1 MNITN
6 ISEIEASVSVSFS
19 FKKDCQMIYYG
30 NELYHHGVL
39 GQKWGVRRYQNY
51 DGTRIKQKYDPP
63 YSKNEIIKNY
73 GYEMYKKLSKDPAHK
88 YRMDSGIELIH
99 EEPSYK
105 ELERIHKNWNLMSD
119 EQKQQSDKISKKLFG
134 CTNEQHYKQLM
145 ASNKYKFERA
155 EEQVQNSLSLKPK
168 PIIKSYINLET
179 VQKRGNLTPNEAFE
193 CSRLANTMFDKSKKA
208 EPKITN
214 DVIDAVKKSSAK
226 MYGLKYRLKQPNSL
240 AAKIGA
246 DAKEKDIDF
255 ENAANKIN
263 DTIRYTTV
271 SLEKDFVKNYN
282 ILKESLESKGYTEIK
297 CKNFF
302 EKYRNGEVQHKSVQS
317 IFQSPSDYPFEIQ
330 FHTPASQAAKEL
342 KIPIYEERRKTGNTE
357 SRNHELEQQM
367 HELAEQV
374 SYPQNIS
381 YIKSRN

>member
-1 MNITN
+1 
-6 ISEIEASVSVSFS
+6 
-19 FKKDCQMIYYG
+19 MIYYG
-30 NELYHHGVL
+30 NE
-39 GQKWGVRRYQNY
+39 
-51 DGTRIKQKYDPP
+51 
-63 YSKNEIIKNY
+63 
-73 GYEMYKKLSKDPAHK
+73 
-88 YRMDSGIELIH
+88 
-99 EEPSYK
+99 
-105 ELERIHKNWNLMSD
+105 
-119 EQKQQSDKISKKLFG
+119 
-134 CTNEQHYKQLM
+134 
-145 ASNKYKFERA
+145 
-155 EEQVQNSLSLKPK
+155 
-168 PIIKSYINLET
+168 
-179 VQKRGNLTPNEAFE
+179 
-193 CSRLANTMFDKSKKA
+193 
-208 EPKITN
+208 PKITN
-214 DVIDAVKKSSAK
+214 DIIDAVKKSSAK

-271 SLEKDFVKNYN
+271 SSEKDFVKNYN
-282 ILKESLESKGYTEIK
+282 ILKQLLESKGYTEIK

-302 EKYRNGEVQHKSVQS
+302 EKYRNSEVQHKSVQS
-317 IFQSPSDYPFEIQ
+317 IFQSSSEYPFEVQ

-381 YIKSRN
+381 YIKSHN

>member
-1 MNITN
+1 MLY
-6 ISEIEASVSVSFS
+6 F
-19 FKKDCQMIYYG
+19 G

-51 DGTRIKQKYDPP
+51 DGTLIK
-63 YSKNEIIKNY
+63 S
-73 GYEMYKKLSKDPAHK
+73 
-88 YRMDSGIELIH
+88 
-99 EEPSYK
+99 
-105 ELERIHKNWNLMSD
+105 
-119 EQKQQSDKISKKLFG
+119 SKKDFL
-134 CTNEQHYKQLM
+134 T
-145 ASNKYKFERA
+145 AER
-155 EEQVQNSLSLKPK
+155 QVIKSLSFKAD
-168 PIIKSYINLET
+168 PIAKEYINIDSIKS
-179 VQKRGNLTPNEAFE
+179 RGKLNDNEAFK
-193 CSRLANTMFDKSKKA
+193 CSKIANDIFKKA
-208 EPKITN
+208 KRNEPKITN

-226 MYGLKYRLKQPNSL
+226 TYGLKYRLKQPNSL

-271 SLEKDFVKNYN
+271 SSEKDFVKNYN
-282 ILKESLESKGYTEIK
+282 ILKQSLESKGYTETK

-317 IFQSPSDYPFEIQ
+317 IFQSPSDYPFEVQ